1 MAVILPELG
10 PLADFKF
17 PRMAHSPCESSF
29 LSFPLRNKFSGA
41 MMAGPYE
48 NSTCICSI
56 FLALRFCLWPRLQ
69 RVKRMKD
76 ASTLQM
82 DMRPIIIAC
91 TAAAVLFANS
101 VALRNGTQA
110 MKV

>member
-17 PRMAHSPCESSF
+17 ARMAHSPCESSF

-56 FLALRFCLWPRLQ
+56 FLALRRVYGSGGAFCKQ
-69 RVKRMKD
+69 RCPSKWD
-76 ASTLQM
+76 AGDEGVNELGNADSPPQGEQQHT
-82 DMRPIIIAC
+82 
-91 TAAAVLFANS
+91 
-101 VALRNGTQA
+101 
-110 MKV
+110 